1 MELRKNIGNILMT
14 KWRETLDRDDEDKKK
29 KGLGEI
35 WWNNEGGWK
44 ISL

>member
-29 KGLGEI
+29 KRGQEKYGGI
-35 WWNNEGGWK
+35 MKEGGK
-44 ISL
+44 